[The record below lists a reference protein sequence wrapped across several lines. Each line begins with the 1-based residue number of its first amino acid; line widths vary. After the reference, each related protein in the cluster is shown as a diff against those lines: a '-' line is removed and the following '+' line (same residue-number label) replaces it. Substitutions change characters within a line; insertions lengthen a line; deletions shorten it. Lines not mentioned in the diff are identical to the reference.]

1 MEVVPAGFDPH
12 AVEESV
18 RAYWNARKLPR
29 SDSGG
34 RTSGPPLH
42 QFIGTI
48 SAIDSDLSALHRAV
62 VADVETRRRAALGRA
77 IVGRLRSRPI
87 GEELARPTLLRGLEQ
102 CAVWVGGGE
111 VDDSTT
117 IDPNEMQRLV
127 DRLAG
132 SDLLV
137 VREQPSRT
145 CVRCHLARTPEGIV
159 YQEESGPAY
168 LVKFPLAG
176 SSPPTSALVWIDA
189 AWKLLG
195 TSAVLLNPEIPY
207 VVVRYRRR
215 DVDEQLLLAKA
226 AVDRLRAWFPGAEI
240 SIIEERPGAEW
251 SGAAY
256 LHPLAAEYP
265 PVGFLPRPAGTLVA
279 STEVGDSG
287 TGLVTL
293 VPAHGASDAVIAR
306 GLQIHGLPV
315 LGADGLVERSTI
327 HKYAGLALDGTE
339 SFILRDLADGGLLFA
354 QLRVRRG
361 VPRCGICGGAMVFL
375 PRRAWALEPGRLP
388 PEKLQLFHQ
397 LLPDEPVPH
406 PPESVPWPVS
416 ETSESSAANAPQ
428 LLECVEC
435 DRLAPHDATG
445 RCTCGGSR
453 RPARRAL
460 LLTFREA
467 MSAWSQHLKLG
478 RGESVQLILPSRR
491 RTPGVIHF
499 LTGLHATGAA
509 PGEVRLTLVP
519 TVQDLPESVV
529 AADGVSRDALRSTLA
544 RYTGEARVGGS
555 LGDALHRERRRLA
568 KIWAIA
574 HDVTSAMRRDGFAPD
589 LEPISAH
596 RDELSEED
604 RGFLSG
610 FERMRV
616 EVLRQYESG
625 DVARVHR
632 LLGDFAE
639 LELRGGYLPLL
650 RLRLDVE
657 GLPPSKV
664 AAYRTVTHV
673 LVAWSE
679 LFAPIAP
686 FFAEA
691 IHRALRGEAQSV
703 FEHPP
708 TPVQERCL
716 DADAERDYARWISVA
731 EAVRHGRHEIGVP
744 AGRRLPTV
752 VLFVRDEAMALQ
764 LRQSEATVRRLVG
777 ADKVEVASPN
787 FPWEGR
793 SVEARPILAEIQ
805 KAHPTLAPRIVRL
818 LRELPGRR
826 VRDGLRSDS
835 LSFVLGGQPVQ
846 VVPAMVE
853 VIETLP
859 EGFVPVPWYEGE
871 IFLQL
876 PPERGAGETRRA
888 PSLSL
893 DGFHLVRAVRRQL
906 VGADPPPAEV
916 TVGVPEALRDEIER
930 QGPVIARFL
939 GIERIV
945 VDGGSREGLP
955 PSASGRTRRGER
967 WKVWVPGV
975 APHARSP
982 KPRPRRP
989 PRLRVPRPV
998 ENGPADDDEPLLA
1011 EDEVERQRTVREI
1024 VERLDA
1030 DLGRPL
1036 VGPAKVRLAWDAGL
1050 QSYDAYVQV
1059 SVDSLARVPG
1069 FGRALATEIAERVGV
1084 GMPRTFELPNLP
1096 LTAAVLPAATL
1107 LPPTPP
1113 LPPTIVATSF
1123 ADAEAVGRTDPPK
1136 VPAMPPLST
1145 PVAPPIARP
1154 VETPVPTSSTM
1165 EPAPPTGP
1173 FGIPAGPRPSRPT
1186 FVTVPEYQSAPPTA
1200 PPTGPA
1206 PARFQPP
1213 KIVAAPAPAAPAP
1226 VGVEIAEGDSTDP
1239 VWRRFLDM
1247 TADGAPGVCVSREF
1261 PFRLRTLLGSR
1272 NVELLW
1278 LSNAGRDNAIKP
1290 GDLDA
1295 ILARLNE
1302 SIEGGASVVYLDG
1315 IEYLLRVHGGEKLLK
1330 ALQALDASTRERKS
1344 LMLIPVN
1351 PALLDAAV
1359 VSSLRDSFGAS
1370 GSSTAG
1376 SP

>member
-1 MEVVPAGFDPH
+1 MEVVPARFDPH
-12 AVEESV
+12 AVEASV
-18 RAYWNARKLPR
+18 RAYWAARKLPR
-29 SDSGG
+29 DDAAG
-34 RTSGPPLH
+34 RASGPPLH

-48 SAIDSDLSALHRAV
+48 SSIDSDQTAVHRAV
-62 VADVETRRRAALGRA
+62 IADIETRRRMALGRA
-77 IVGRLRSRPI
+77 IVGRLRSRASG
-87 GEELARPTLLRGLEQ
+87 GEVVRPAVLAALER
-102 CAVWVGGGE
+102 CAVWVGGGDVE
-111 VDDSTT
+111 NAST
-117 IDPNEMQRLV
+117 IDPNELQRFV
-127 DRLAG
+127 DRLAAT
-132 SDLLV
+132 DLLV
-137 VREQPSRT
+137 VREQPSRS
-145 CVRCHLARTPEGIV
+145 CVRCHSARTPEGIV

-168 LVKFPLAG
+168 LVKFLLAG
-176 SSPPTSALVWIDA
+176 SNPPTSALVWIDA

-195 TSAVLLNPEIPY
+195 TSALLLNPELPY

-215 DVDEQLLLAKA
+215 DVDEQLLVAKA
-226 AVDRLRAWFPGAEI
+226 AVDRLRAWFPGAEMAI
-240 SIIEERPGAEW
+240 VEERPGAEW
-251 SGAAY
+251 SGTAY
-256 LHPLAAEYP
+256 HHPLAAEYP

-279 STEVGDSG
+279 SSEVGESG
-287 TGLVTL
+287 TGLVAL

-339 SFILRDLADGGLLFA
+339 SFILRDLADGGQLFA

-375 PRRAWALEPGRLP
+375 PRRAWSLEPGRLP
-388 PEKLQLFHQ
+388 PEMLELFHR

-406 PPESVPWPVS
+406 PPEPVPWPVS
-416 ETSESSAANAPQ
+416 ETSESAAANAPQ
-428 LLECVEC
+428 LLECSDC

-453 RPARRAL
+453 RAVRRTL
-460 LLTFREA
+460 LPTFQEA
-467 MSAWSQHLKLG
+467 MSAWAQHRRLG
-478 RGESVQLILPSRR
+478 RGEAVQLILPSRR
-491 RTPGVIHF
+491 RAPGVVHF
-499 LTGLHATGAA
+499 LTGLHATGAS
-509 PGEVRLTLVP
+509 PGEVRITLVP
-519 TVQDLPESVV
+519 TLTELS
-529 AADGVSRDALRSTLA
+529 ASADGLSTDALRAALA
-544 RYTGEARVGGS
+544 HFAGSPGAGGS
-555 LGDALHRERRRLA
+555 LEDAVRRERRRLA
-568 KIWAIA
+568 KFWTIA
-574 HDVTSAMRRDGFAPD
+574 GAVTTVMKRDGFVPD
-589 LEPISAH
+589 FEPISGH

-616 EVLRQYESG
+616 EVLRRYESCDSAG
-625 DVARVHR
+625 VHR
-632 LLGDFAE
+632 LLSDFAE
-639 LELRGGYLPLL
+639 IELRTGYLPLVRP
-650 RLRLDVE
+650 RLEVD

-664 AAYRTVTHV
+664 AALRTLLHV
-673 LVAWSE
+673 LFTWSE
-679 LFAPIAP
+679 LFAPIGP

-691 IHRALRGEAQSV
+691 VHRSLRGEAQSV

-716 DADAERDYARWISVA
+716 DADAERDYSRWISVA
-731 EAVRHGRHEIGVP
+731 EAVRHGRHEIGVA

-793 SVEARPILAEIQ
+793 SVEARPILVEIQ
-805 KAHPTLAPRIVRL
+805 KSHPTLAPRIVRL

-846 VVPAMVE
+846 IVPSMVE

-876 PPERGAGETRRA
+876 PPERGGGETRRA

-906 VGADPPPAEV
+906 ESAQPPATEV
-916 TVGVPEALRDEIER
+916 AVGIPEGLRDEIER

-945 VDGGSREGLP
+945 VDGGTRTDVP

-975 APHARSP
+975 TLTDRPA
-982 KPRPRRP
+982 KLRPRKP
-989 PRLRVPRPV
+989 PRRRVPNPTDDGR
-998 ENGPADDDEPLLA
+998 ADDDEPLLA
-1011 EDEVERQRTVREI
+1011 EEEVERQRTVREI
-1024 VERLDA
+1024 VDRLDA

-1036 VGPAKVRLAWDAGL
+1036 VGPGKVRIAWEAGL
-1050 QSYDAYVQV
+1050 RSYDAYTQV

-1084 GMPRTFELPNLP
+1084 GVPRTFELPSIP
-1096 LTAAVLPAATL
+1096 EGRAAVAVPVVAPLMESPAS
-1107 LPPTPP
+1107 P
-1113 LPPTIVATSF
+1113 LPTSF
-1123 ADAEAVGRTDPPK
+1123 ADAEAVGRTESPK
-1136 VPAMPPLST
+1136 VPAMPPVPTSVPP
-1145 PVAPPIARP
+1145 PVAPP
-1154 VETPVPTSSTM
+1154 V
-1165 EPAPPTGP
+1165 EPAVRRPPPAESFAPTGP

-1186 FVTVPEYQSAPPTA
+1186 FVTVPEYLPAAPPA
-1200 PPTGPA
+1200 PAPPA

-1213 KIVAAPAPAAPAP
+1213 KVVAAPTPPPPAP
-1226 VGVEIAEGDSTDP
+1226 SGIEIVEGDSSDP
-1239 VWRRFLDM
+1239 VWRRFLDL
-1247 TADGAPGVCVSREF
+1247 TAEGAPGVCVSREF

-1278 LSNAGRDNAIKP
+1278 LSNAGRDNAIRP
-1290 GDLDA
+1290 GDLA
-1295 ILARLNE
+1295 ALLGRLHE

-1315 IEYLLRVHGGEKLLK
+1315 IEYLLRVHGGEKLLT
-1330 ALQALDASTRERKS
+1330 ALHDLDRSTRERDA
-1344 LMLIPVN
+1344 LLIIPVN
-1351 PALLDAAV
+1351 PALLEASV
-1359 VSSLRDSFGAS
+1359 VVALRESFGAT
-1370 GSSTAG
+1370 GTA
-1376 SP
+1376 SAPDPA